1 MQWQLSPS
9 GSLLCIHASW
19 GVLWVHRV
27 WSFSVGRIVCT
38 IGWSVSFPL
47 PLFHGCVFQRM
58 HARQMCMV
66 LAGQPA
72 PVTPLSFISRVQW
85 VCLRQVSVFP
95 PSLQEPRHGHFR
107 GCPRRPL
114 AVRTRM
120 HACMHARA
128 CPPSLSL
135 AFHPALP
142 HLSYSLAFSTA
153 QGRWPAQSVTSAFP
167 AALGCR
173 LAFVLMHA
181 GPAGPVHRAQAAL
194 P

>member
-1 MQWQLSPS
+1 MCVLRFVLGWWGSGQSRTACDANGSSPS

-38 IGWSVSFPL
+38 IGRSVSFFL
-47 PLFHGCVFQRM
+47 SLLHGCVFQRL
-58 HARQMCMV
+58 HARPTCMV

-72 PVTPLSFISRVQW
+72 PVTPLSFTNRVQW

-107 GCPRRPL
+107 GRPRRPP

-128 CPPSLSL
+128 RMPSPSLSSL
-135 AFHPALP
+135 FHPALP
-142 HLSYSLAFSTA
+142 TSPLPSLSPRPRGAGLH
-153 QGRWPAQSVTSAFP
+153 GQSPVLF
-167 AALGCR
+167 LR
-173 LAFVLMHA
+173 L
-181 GPAGPVHRAQAAL
+181 
-194 P
+194 